1 MKTITIRELH
11 ERTGEYIRKAR
22 RNGRDLC
29 HRSRQNDCQD
39 SSGARSASNSLFC
52 PSQADPGISHAAG
65 VHQAGNK
72 IIPLHSVSTPGAVG
86 KIRGIGS
93 NTYTVI
99 VEPAGKGFQFVF
111 IRRLN
116 PSAVLRFVTPAGL
129 ELERWDESAL
139 PKQFSNTVPP
149 GARIR
154 LPNGQIIRQ

>member
-1 MKTITIRELH
+1 MKAEDGRRPEEIGIVLRAMDVVASE
-11 ERTGEYIRKAR
+11 AR
-22 RNGRDLC
+22 
-29 HRSRQNDCQD
+29 
-39 SSGARSASNSLFC
+39 
-52 PSQADPGISHAAG
+52 HAVG
-65 VHQAGNK
+65 VHQAGNE
-72 IIPLHSVSTPGAVG
+72 IVPLHSVSTPGAVG